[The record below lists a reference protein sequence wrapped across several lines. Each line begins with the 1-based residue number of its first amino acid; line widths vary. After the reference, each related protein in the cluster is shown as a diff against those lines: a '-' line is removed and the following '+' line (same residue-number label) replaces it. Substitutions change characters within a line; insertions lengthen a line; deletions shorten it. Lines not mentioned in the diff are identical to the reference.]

1 MKRKVLSVMLCAAMV
16 VSMTACGGSDAKEN
30 TASAN
35 ASVSETEQGEAT
47 EQDAQEEEPITC
59 TLTVWSPSEDQ
70 DPEYGQWLNTMCDQ
84 FNELHPNWDI
94 TFNYGVCTES
104 DAKKLVPQDIDAAA
118 DVFIY
123 SSTGLENL
131 CQANS
136 LTEFGGK
143 YLDTIRENYSSVL
156 VDGLTYDDG
165 VYGVPMTTNTYFMY

>member
-70 DPEYGQWLNTMCDQ
+70 DPEYGQEQLSSEKKVTSVKQELYLITMKRLQ
-84 FNELHPNWDI
+84 
-94 TFNYGVCTES
+94 
-104 DAKKLVPQDIDAAA
+104 
-118 DVFIY
+118 
-123 SSTGLENL
+123 
-131 CQANS
+131 
-136 LTEFGGK
+136 
-143 YLDTIRENYSSVL
+143 
-156 VDGLTYDDG
+156 
-165 VYGVPMTTNTYFMY
+165 

>member
-70 DPEYGQWLNTMCDQ
+70 DPEYGQWFLPETIVIKFYLKSFKALN
-84 FNELHPNWDI
+84 L
-94 TFNYGVCTES
+94 
-104 DAKKLVPQDIDAAA
+104 
-118 DVFIY
+118 
-123 SSTGLENL
+123 
-131 CQANS
+131 
-136 LTEFGGK
+136 LT
-143 YLDTIRENYSSVL
+143 L
-156 VDGLTYDDG
+156 
-165 VYGVPMTTNTYFMY
+165 M

>member
-1 MKRKVLSVMLCAAMV
+1 MIHSETKRKYFRKQKTGRKGMKRKVLSVMLCAAMV

-84 FNELHPNWDI
+84 FNELPPNWDI
-94 TFNYGVCTES
+94 HLTM
-104 DAKKLVPQDIDAAA
+104 
-118 DVFIY
+118 VFAQ
-123 SSTGLENL
+123 NL
-131 CQANS
+131 MQRN
-136 LTEFGGK
+136 
-143 YLDTIRENYSSVL
+143 
-156 VDGLTYDDG
+156 
-165 VYGVPMTTNTYFMY
+165 

>member
-70 DPEYGQWLNTMCDQ
+70 DPEYGQWLNKVYP
-84 FNELHPNWDI
+84 LSR
-94 TFNYGVCTES
+94 TFLSNRQTVT
-104 DAKKLVPQDIDAAA
+104 VTFPA
-118 DVFIY
+118 DNFLFPI
-123 SSTGLENL
+123 G
-131 CQANS
+131 CM
-136 LTEFGGK
+136 K
-143 YLDTIRENYSSVL
+143 
-156 VDGLTYDDG
+156 
-165 VYGVPMTTNTYFMY
+165 

>member
-70 DPEYGQWLNTMCDQ
+70 DPEYGQWLTLLPETIVIK
-84 FNELHPNWDI
+84 FYLKS
-94 TFNYGVCTES
+94 FK
-104 DAKKLVPQDIDAAA
+104 AL
-118 DVFIY
+118 
-123 SSTGLENL
+123 NL
-131 CQANS
+131 
-136 LTEFGGK
+136 LT
-143 YLDTIRENYSSVL
+143 L
-156 VDGLTYDDG
+156 
-165 VYGVPMTTNTYFMY
+165 M

>member
-136 LTEFGGK
+136 LAEVFMFYSCVSARAILT
-143 YLDTIRENYSSVL
+143 TREALIFTCSSVTAPL
-156 VDGLTYDDG
+156 SMPCSRLS
-165 VYGVPMTTNTYFMY
+165 

>member
-70 DPEYGQWLNTMCDQ
+70 DPEYGQWLNKVYPCQGHYD
-84 FNELHPNWDI
+84 FSFSDFYFI
-94 TFNYGVCTES
+94 FVCCVEAS
-104 DAKKLVPQDIDAAA
+104 K
-118 DVFIY
+118 
-123 SSTGLENL
+123 
-131 CQANS
+131 
-136 LTEFGGK
+136 
-143 YLDTIRENYSSVL
+143 
-156 VDGLTYDDG
+156 
-165 VYGVPMTTNTYFMY
+165 

>member
-70 DPEYGQWLNTMCDQ
+70 DPEYGQWLNLPETIVIK
-84 FNELHPNWDI
+84 FYLKS
-94 TFNYGVCTES
+94 FK
-104 DAKKLVPQDIDAAA
+104 AL
-118 DVFIY
+118 
-123 SSTGLENL
+123 NL
-131 CQANS
+131 
-136 LTEFGGK
+136 LT
-143 YLDTIRENYSSVL
+143 L
-156 VDGLTYDDG
+156 
-165 VYGVPMTTNTYFMY
+165 M

>member
-70 DPEYGQWLNTMCDQ
+70 DPEYGQWFLLPETIVIKFYLKSFKALN
-84 FNELHPNWDI
+84 L
-94 TFNYGVCTES
+94 
-104 DAKKLVPQDIDAAA
+104 
-118 DVFIY
+118 
-123 SSTGLENL
+123 
-131 CQANS
+131 
-136 LTEFGGK
+136 LT
-143 YLDTIRENYSSVL
+143 L
-156 VDGLTYDDG
+156 
-165 VYGVPMTTNTYFMY
+165 M

>member
-70 DPEYGQWLNTMCDQ
+70 DPEYGQWLNLPETIVIIMCTQCQGHLVFYFPNIWTLSFMEFQDSY
-84 FNELHPNWDI
+84 NEFCRI
-94 TFNYGVCTES
+94 
-104 DAKKLVPQDIDAAA
+104 KKFVQ
-118 DVFIY
+118 
-123 SSTGLENL
+123 
-131 CQANS
+131 
-136 LTEFGGK
+136 
-143 YLDTIRENYSSVL
+143 
-156 VDGLTYDDG
+156 
-165 VYGVPMTTNTYFMY
+165 

>member
-70 DPEYGQWLNTMCDQ
+70 DPEYGQWLLLPETIVIK
-84 FNELHPNWDI
+84 FYLKS
-94 TFNYGVCTES
+94 FK
-104 DAKKLVPQDIDAAA
+104 AL
-118 DVFIY
+118 
-123 SSTGLENL
+123 NL
-131 CQANS
+131 
-136 LTEFGGK
+136 LT
-143 YLDTIRENYSSVL
+143 L
-156 VDGLTYDDG
+156 
-165 VYGVPMTTNTYFMY
+165 M

>member
-70 DPEYGQWLNTMCDQ
+70 DPEYGQWLTHC
-84 FNELHPNWDI
+84 
-94 TFNYGVCTES
+94 
-104 DAKKLVPQDIDAAA
+104 IDLR
-118 DVFIY
+118 VFIKTY
-123 SSTGLENL
+123 CLMVRVLKTQSVQSIGYILL
-131 CQANS
+131 FCLKPLS
-136 LTEFGGK
+136 L
-143 YLDTIRENYSSVL
+143 NYI
-156 VDGLTYDDG
+156 
-165 VYGVPMTTNTYFMY
+165 

>member
-70 DPEYGQWLNTMCDQ
+70 DPEYGQWLLLLPETIVIK
-84 FNELHPNWDI
+84 FYLKS
-94 TFNYGVCTES
+94 FK
-104 DAKKLVPQDIDAAA
+104 AL
-118 DVFIY
+118 
-123 SSTGLENL
+123 NL
-131 CQANS
+131 
-136 LTEFGGK
+136 LT
-143 YLDTIRENYSSVL
+143 L
-156 VDGLTYDDG
+156 
-165 VYGVPMTTNTYFMY
+165 M